1 MTERNLPISGQSD
14 GGAGTPNLLDKTNVA
29 TETIDL
35 DGLLNLELSSTGSFD
50 FSGQRKTSFIKLL
63 EALPICALL
72 IDRSHKIVFPNACCG
87 SVSHSY
93 GNITG
98 TAFESLFPHAD
109 DAIQA
114 ETSLER
120 VFLHRKPA
128 VLEAVLAIGAS
139 RIWGRLHL
147 RSLRIGKERCALLL
161 IQDLTI
167 EKKQLLLNKR
177 HEQALRAARDELEKR
192 VQDRTLELNLTNEKL
207 RTEIMERKR
216 AQAALQNAN
225 LDLERRVEQRTKQ
238 LVETNGQLRLEIEQR
253 RHAETKLR
261 KTKET
266 MEALFSATSDI
277 VFLVD
282 ATGTLL
288 ALNKSF
294 SETSDNRGDQL
305 LGKNIHDLF
314 GINEAVELQKNLM
327 EVIVSGE
334 AVRCEESLENRVFDC
349 SLYPVLGAEGQ
360 VERVA
365 AFCRD
370 VTQSKQ
376 AEARLNLV
384 AKIIKSSNEGILV
397 TDVRGDIVE
406 VNEAFCRL
414 TGYTRDEVIG
424 KNPRIMK
431 SDRHSPAFYGEMW
444 KNLRETGHWMG
455 EVWDRRKDG
464 EVFPKLLSISSVR
477 NDADQVTYYVGIF
490 SDITQIKQTEQR
502 LRRLAHFDPLTRLP
516 NRLLFRDRLQQ
527 ALVEAGQHGQM
538 VALMLLDLDRF
549 KNINDSLGHKAGDDL
564 LKAVAKRIVSCVRKS
579 DTVARL
585 GGDEF
590 TVVLSE
596 IPEPQIAAG
605 VARKIMRALAEPFRL
620 GGREVFITASVGISL
635 YPSDSTEVGR
645 LLQSADMALYRAK
658 DQGRDNFQFFAR
670 EMNLEVAKRLDLE
683 LALRGAVERNEFTVY
698 YQPRLN
704 CSTGQIT
711 GVEALV
717 RWNHPTRGLVSPL
730 DFIPAAEETG
740 LIVPIGEWVTKA
752 ACAQKK
758 AWQQAGL
765 PSVTMAVNASARQL
779 AQPDL
784 VDTIVRI
791 IRKADVDPT
800 AIELELTE
808 SVAMKDADTTI
819 KIFSEFKRNGIQ
831 ICIDDFGTGYSSLNY
846 LKRFPI
852 DKLKI
857 DKSFV
862 EFCSSEP
869 DDKAIVEAIIAVAHS
884 LKLTVVAEGVET
896 EEQLGLLKGLNC
908 DEWQGYYCSRPVP
921 GHEMAVL
928 LGK

>member
-1 MTERNLPISGQSD
+1 MSERNSPISGQSD
-14 GGAGTPNLLDKTNVA
+14 EGGGTPSLLDKANVA

-50 FSGQRKTSFIKLL
+50 FSGQRQASFIKLL

-72 IDRSHKIVFPNACCG
+72 IDSSHKIVFPNACCG
-87 SVSHSY
+87 SVCRNY
-93 GNITG
+93 ANMTG

-114 ETSLER
+114 EASLDR
-120 VFLHRKPA
+120 VFLHRRPA
-128 VLEAVLAIGAS
+128 VLEALLTIGTS

-167 EKKQLLLNKR
+167 EKKQLLLNRRQK
-177 HEQALRAARDELEKR
+177 QALRAAKDELEKR
-192 VQDRTLELNLTNEKL
+192 VQDRTLELNLTNERL
-207 RTEIMERKR
+207 RTEIVERKH
-216 AQAALQNAN
+216 AQTALQNAN
-225 LDLERRVEQRTKQ
+225 LDLEKRVEQRTKQ
-238 LVETNGQLRLEIEQR
+238 LVEANGQLRQEIEQR
-253 RHAETKLR
+253 RQAETKLR

-266 MEALFSATSDI
+266 MEALFNATSDI
-277 VFLVD
+277 VFLAD
-282 ATGTLL
+282 ARGTLL

-294 SETSDNRGDQL
+294 FETDDSRGDHL
-305 LGKNIHDLF
+305 LGKKIHDLF
-314 GINEAVELQKNLM
+314 AVNEAVVLQKNLM

-334 AVRCEESLENRVFDC
+334 AVRCEESIEGRVFDC
-349 SLYPVLGAEGQ
+349 SLYPVVGADGH
-360 VERVA
+360 VESVA

-376 AEARLNLV
+376 AQARLNLV
-384 AKIIKSSNEGILV
+384 AKIIRSSNEGILV

-414 TGYTRDEVIG
+414 TGYTREEVLG

-431 SDRHSPAFYGEMW
+431 SDRHPPEFYAEMW
-444 KNLRETGHWMG
+444 RQLRETGHWMG
-455 EVWDRRKDG
+455 EVWDRRKNG
-464 EVFPKLLSISSVR
+464 EVFPKLLSVSSVR
-477 NDADQVTYYVGIF
+477 NDANEVTYYVGIF

-527 ALVEAGQHGQM
+527 ALMDAGRHGQM
-538 VALMLLDLDRF
+538 AALMLLDLDRF
-549 KNINDSLGHKAGDDL
+549 KDINDTLGHKAGDDL

-596 IPEPQIAAG
+596 IPGPQGVAG
-605 VARKIMRALAEPFRL
+605 LARKIRRALAEPFRL
-620 GGREVFITASVGISL
+620 GGKDVFITASIGISL

-658 DQGRDNFQFFAR
+658 DQGRDNFQFFAP
-670 EMNLEVAKRLDLE
+670 EMNLDVAKRMDLE
-683 LALRGAVERNEFTVY
+683 LALRGAVERNEFAVY

-704 CSTGQIT
+704 CRTGQII
-711 GVEALV
+711 GAEALV
-717 RWNHPTRGLVSPL
+717 RWNHPTRGLVSPM

-752 ACAQKK
+752 ACAQQK
-758 AWQQAGL
+758 AWLQAGL

-791 IRKADVDPT
+791 IRTADVDPT
-800 AIELELTE
+800 SIELELTE

-819 KIFSEFKRNGIQ
+819 EIFSEFKRNGIQ

-862 EFCSSEP
+862 EFCSSDP
-869 DDKAIVEAIIAVAHS
+869 DDKAIVEAIISVAHS

-928 LGK
+928 LAK